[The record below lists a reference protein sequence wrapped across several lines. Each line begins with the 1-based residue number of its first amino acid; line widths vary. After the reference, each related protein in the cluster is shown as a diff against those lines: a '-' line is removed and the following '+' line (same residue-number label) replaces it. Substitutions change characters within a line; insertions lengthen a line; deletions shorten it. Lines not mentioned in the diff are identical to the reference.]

1 MLIQASLEY
10 VLIIPIIL
18 ILWQVLDLN
27 GKVIK
32 LDRLGLKLLQ
42 INSLTLLK
50 ALDKHHQRDYHEEV
64 NETKPDT
71 QR

>member
-18 ILWQVLDLN
+18 ILWQVLHLN

-42 INSLTLLK
+42 INRLTLLK
-50 ALDKHHQRDYHEEV
+50 ALDKHHQRNYHQEI
-64 NETKPDT
+64 NET
-71 QR
+71 